1 MPCLEPWGQAV
12 RRREFLSLVCVATAW
27 PLAVRAQQQA
37 MPVVGYLSTGT
48 PESDAEYLV
57 AFRQGLRETDY
68 IEGQNVAI
76 EYRWA
81 EFQNDRLPAMAADLV
96 RRSVTVM
103 ATIGGT
109 PPALAAKAA
118 TSTIP
123 VIFYSGVDPVQF
135 GLVASLNRPGGNLTG
150 IAALQGGLVAKR
162 LELLHETAPKAS
174 VLALLVNP
182 TNRYTETEA
191 KIFYESARS
200 LGLELYVVPAST
212 VDDIDKSFGQ
222 FAELGA
228 GALLVSADL
237 FLHGQ
242 RKQIV
247 ALAAKHS
254 LPTIYAWREDVT
266 VGGMMSYGP
275 SLFEANR
282 LIGVYSGK
290 ILKGAKAADLPV
302 EQQTKVEF
310 VINLKTAK
318 TLGVTFSLPLVGR
331 ADEVIE

>member
-1 MPCLEPWGQAV
+1 M
-12 RRREFLSLVCVATAW
+12 RRREFISLSVAAATIGW
-27 PLAVRAQQQA
+27 PIVTRAQQPA
-37 MPVVGYLSTGT
+37 LPVIGYLSTGT
-48 PESDAEYLV
+48 PESDADPYLV
-57 AFRQGLRETDY
+57 AFRKGLEGTGY
-68 IEGQNVAI
+68 IEGQNVAV

-96 RRSVTVM
+96 RRSVTVI

-109 PPALAAKAA
+109 PPALAARAA

-123 VIFYSGVDPVQF
+123 IVFYSGVDPVQF

-150 IAALQGGLVAKR
+150 IAALQSGLVAKR
-162 LELLHETAPKAS
+162 LELLHETVPKAA
-174 VLALLVNP
+174 VIALLVNP
-182 TNRYTETEA
+182 TNRYTETET

-212 VDDIDKSFGQ
+212 VDDIDKAFGQ
-222 FAELGA
+222 FAALGA

-237 FLHGQ
+237 FLYAQ

-247 ALAAKHS
+247 ALAAKHA
-254 LPTIYAWREDVT
+254 LPAIYPWRENVT
-266 VGGMMSYGP
+266 AGGMMSYGP
-275 SLFEANR
+275 SLFDANR
-282 LIGVYSGK
+282 LMGVYSGK

-310 VINLKTAK
+310 VINFKTAK
-318 TLGVTFSLPLVGR
+318 ALGLTFSLPLEGR